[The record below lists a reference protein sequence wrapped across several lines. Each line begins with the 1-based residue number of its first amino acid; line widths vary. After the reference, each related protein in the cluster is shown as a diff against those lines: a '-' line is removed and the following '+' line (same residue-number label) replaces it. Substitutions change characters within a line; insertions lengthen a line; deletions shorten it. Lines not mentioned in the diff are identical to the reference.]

1 MCVCLHVCVCVCVC
15 VCVRERERERGM
27 AGGRDRQDNRGRLTT
42 EEFSLQASGPTA
54 DRSTW

>member
-1 MCVCLHVCVCVCVC
+1 MCVCVCVC
-15 VCVRERERERGM
+15 VSVSACVSEREGERERGKD
-27 AGGRDRQDNRGRLTT
+27 GGRDRQDNRGRLTT